1 MCSRKPADENSNKK
15 DNAKKRHAK
24 KSRELPADEN
34 SNKTKKIKNV

>member
-15 DNAKKRHAK
+15 DTPKKGHAK